1 MLKDNK
7 VGNFIGDLVQ
17 KSPAKT
23 FLCKLKITGG
33 CFIKD
38 TPVLMANKN
47 HPYTL
52 KNAGLGLAMAAMPMV
67 SAVPI
72 QDVQLLDYA
81 VAHTTVNSHG
91 DMVQNRLL
99 ASADDTY

>member
-1 MLKDNK
+1 LTNRFTSGAAGSVKGSRFAEFIKMLKDNK

-38 TPVLMANKN
+38 TIS
-47 HPYTL
+47 
-52 KNAGLGLAMAAMPMV
+52 G
-67 SAVPI
+67 
-72 QDVQLLDYA
+72 
-81 VAHTTVNSHG
+81 
-91 DMVQNRLL
+91 
-99 ASADDTY
+99 ASL